1 MLENDSKEDAQMKTT
16 KRSMLVSGLCLLL
29 TAVML
34 MGSTFAWFTDSVT
47 NEGNVITAGNL
58 SIDAYA
64 YDVGTGG
71 TTVTIQG
78 VNGSQPITFEADG
91 QDLKTVTTPILNG
104 EIDWE
109 PGMSDAKLLTVTNS
123 GSLAAN
129 IRLSFA
135 VTDGGLQD
143 ALWFDF
149 VRVDENGNVQGR
161 FEKRPMSTLN
171 QLAEAMVMTL
181 KPDETLRFVLVYGM
195 YESAGNQ
202 FQAKTFS
209 ADVTILATQAPVE
222 ADGFGNTDY
231 DDIAYVSDEAQ
242 LQEAVAKGGNIVLQE
257 DIQLTEAMTVEE
269 GNTVVLDLN
278 GKSIC
283 AVPEFSA
290 RLFTNYGNLTIQ
302 GNGTVDVTAA
312 GANGYGTVN
321 NYGTLTVVGGTYSN
335 AKESNASNFYN
346 RNGGTATFIDATIY
360 GGGGCIATEVNTTTE
375 IHGGYYEDST
385 YPAIENRGNMLI
397 TAGEFVN
404 TSCSSCDG
412 RWGYTIRSGES
423 KAAKDAY
430 LKIQGEAEDSVKV
443 TGVQGGLAVIGGT
456 AEIYNG
462 VYETTA
468 CKVHTN
474 GGSSY
479 YAGYFTGE
487 SYETATT
494 IYGGTFRSYS
504 KNAVQV
510 GNGNPAPDSGEGEES
525 TLIVKGGT
533 FIGGDGNKTAIT
545 VELED
550 YAIGAA
556 RIYAGSFSSD
566 PKDFLADG
574 YIATPSGDMWVVTAE

>member
-47 NEGNVITAGNL
+47 NTGNVITAGNL

-64 YDVGTGG
+64 YDLGEGG
-71 TTVTIQG
+71 EEVTIPG
-78 VNGSQPITFEADG
+78 VNGGNAFTFEKDG
-91 QDLKTVTTPILNG
+91 QNLKTDTTPILKETN
-104 EIDWE
+104 WE
-109 PGMSDAKLLTVTNS
+109 PGVSSAKLLTVTNS
-123 GSLAAN
+123 GSLSAN
-129 IRLSFA
+129 IRLNFA
-135 VTDGGLQD
+135 VTDGGLMN

-149 VRVDENGNVQGR
+149 IQVGTTQGQ
-161 FEKRPMSTLN
+161 FTKRPMSTLN
-171 QLAEAMVMTL
+171 QLAEAMVLTL
-181 KPDETLRFVLVYGM
+181 NPGQSVSFVLVYGM
-195 YESAGNQ
+195 EETAGNDYQ
-202 FQAKTFS
+202 GKIFS
-209 ADVTILATQAPVE
+209 ADVTVLATQAPVE
-222 ADGFGNTDY
+222 EDGFGNSDY
-231 DDIAYVSDEAQ
+231 DAVSYVSNEAQ
-242 LQEAVAKGGNIVLQE
+242 LREAVAKGGNIVLQE

-346 RNGGTATFIDATIY
+346 RNGGTATFIDVTIY

-456 AEIYNG
+456 ADIYNG

-494 IYGGTFRSYS
+494 IYGGTFRSVS
-504 KNAVQV
+504 RNAVQV